1 MLTAIIQ
8 ARLGSTRF
16 PGKIL
21 ADICGK
27 PLIWH
32 VVERLRWSKSVVEI
46 VLATTINKGDDDLFK
61 WAQDNQIKVFRGSED
76 DVLAR
81 YYHAACEFSASEILR
96 VTADD
101 PFKDPDIIDN
111 VYDLFQRNQLDF
123 AYNNKP
129 PTFPEGLDTEI
140 FSFSAIRKAFNESAD
155 PYEREHVTQYFYRH
169 PELFRQ
175 NNYSFSQ
182 DLSHL
187 RWTIDN
193 PEDFQMVT
201 EIYNSL
207 YKDGEIFKFQDIL
220 KLIAVKPYLSEINK
234 NVMRSAMYNNRQIK

>member
-21 ADICGK
+21 AEICGK

-32 VVERLRWSKSVVEI
+32 VVERLRWSKNIREI
-46 VLATTINKGDDDLFK
+46 VLATTDNKGDDDLFG

-81 YYHAACEFSASEILR
+81 YYYAACESNASVILR

-111 VYDLFQRNQLDF
+111 VYDLFQSKKLDF
-123 AYNNKP
+123 AYNNNP

-155 PYEREHVTQYFYRH
+155 PYEREHVTQYFYRN

-175 NNYSFSQ
+175 FNFSFSQ

-207 YKDGEIFKFQDIL
+207 YKEGEIFKFQDIL
-220 KLIAVKPYLSEINK
+220 QLITVKPYLSEINK
-234 NVMRSAMYNNRQIK
+234 NVSRSAMYQNRQIK